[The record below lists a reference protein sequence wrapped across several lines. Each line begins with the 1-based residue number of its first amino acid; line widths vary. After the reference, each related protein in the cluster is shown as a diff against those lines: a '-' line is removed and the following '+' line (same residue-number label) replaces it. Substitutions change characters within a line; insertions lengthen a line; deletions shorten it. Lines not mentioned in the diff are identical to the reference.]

1 MNNKRKLV
9 ILKIG
14 EGTFDRGFPVSL
26 QIGEE
31 IARSSLEITGRL
43 PSLPE
48 IITDY
53 HNWQSSYIRL
63 GGSLRLG
70 ANTVQIR
77 NVALSE
83 ECENYAAILQVRF
96 NRWLRS
102 EAFRPIREKWLEKLL
117 PEEEIR
123 LIIQTQ
129 ERDLPKLPWH
139 LWDVLQRY
147 PKAELAFSLPTYE
160 RVKRSPIIPHK
171 VIKILAV
178 FGDSTG
184 LDLEVDKT
192 LLEKLPN
199 AEVCF
204 LVEPER
210 QALSEKLWQDWDI
223 FFFAGHSKTQD
234 NRGQM
239 FINSS
244 ESISIEELKYILR
257 KTIANGLQL
266 AIFNSCD
273 GLGLAWEFADLQ
285 IPQIILFKEPVP
297 DKIAQTFLNYFLSAF
312 ASGESLYLSV
322 RQARERLQGLE
333 NRFPCAT
340 WLPTICQNPAEI
352 PLNWKNYLIEQD
364 SKRENNSLRRKLT
377 RLLAT
382 SLLLTGTIVG
392 IRYGGLL
399 QSLELSAFD
408 FFSRHQPQETSDSR
422 LLIITIDEADIQQQ
436 NRDKSSLSDD
446 ALDRLLTI
454 LEPYRPT
461 AIGLDVYRDFS
472 VSSQYPKLAK
482 RLQQQ
487 QNFIAICK
495 VSDGESQVAGV
506 ASPPEIDNSRL
517 GFSDFLEDEDS
528 IVRRHLLFMNPD
540 PTSNCAANYSFSLQ
554 LAFRYLAAKNILP
567 SYTSNDDLQLGETV
581 FPNLKNRWGGYQN
594 LDARGGQIL
603 LNYRSNLRP
612 FNQISLDRVLN
623 GELKPEAVRNRL
635 VLIGVTA
642 KSGND
647 YWMTPQGKTPFQKQA
662 GVFIHAHMMSQII
675 STVLDKRP
683 IYWVWE
689 LPIEIIWIGGWSLLG
704 GIIGNRLHN
713 LLLRYLTIV
722 RADTE
727 MRVSYYTILVGTIV
741 TSGGLYLVCWFVFT
755 QGGWIPLIPAFFA
768 GIGNL
773 IISH

>member
-14 EGTFDRGFPVSL
+14 EGTFDRGFPVNL

-31 IARSSLEITGRL
+31 NARSSLEITGRL

-48 IITDY
+48 INADY
-53 HNWQSSYIRL
+53 HNWQSSYLRL

-70 ANTVQIR
+70 ASTAQIG
-77 NVALSE
+77 NVSLSE
-83 ECENYAAILQVRF
+83 ECENYAAILQARF

-129 ERDLPKLPWH
+129 ERDLQKLPWH

-147 PKAELAFSLPTYE
+147 PKAELAFSLPAYE
-160 RVKRSPIIPHK
+160 RVKRSSITPNK

-184 LDLEVDKT
+184 IDLEVDRN
-192 LLEKLPN
+192 LLEELPN

-204 LVEPER
+204 LVEPAR

-223 FFFAGHSKTQD
+223 FFFAGHSKTQN
-234 NRGQM
+234 NRGKM

-244 ESISIEELKYILR
+244 DSLSIEELKYILR

-312 ASGESLYLSV
+312 ASGESLYLSA

-352 PLNWKNYLIEQD
+352 PLNWDDYLIKQD
-364 SKRENNSLRRKLT
+364 SKRENNNSRRKLT

-382 SLLLTGTIVG
+382 SLLFTVAIVG

-399 QSLELSAFD
+399 QSLELSVFD
-408 FFSRHQPQETSDSR
+408 FFLRHQPQETSDSR
-422 LLIITIDEADIQQQ
+422 LLIITIDETDIQQQ

-461 AIGLDVYRDFS
+461 AIGLDVYRDFP
-472 VSSQYPKLAK
+472 VSSRYPKLAE

-495 VSDGESQVAGV
+495 VSDGESQITGV
-506 ASPPEIDNSRL
+506 APPPEIDKARL

-567 SYTSNDDLQLGETV
+567 NFTPEGNLKLGETV

-603 LNYRSNLRP
+603 LNYRSNPRP
-612 FNQISLDRVLN
+612 FSQISLEQVLN

-647 YWMTPQGKTPFQKQA
+647 YWMTPQAKTPSQRQA
-662 GVFIHAHMMSQII
+662 GVFIQAQMASQII
-675 STVLDKRP
+675 DTVLDKRP
-683 IYWVWE
+683 LYWVWG
-689 LPIEIIWIGGWSLLG
+689 LPIEIVWIGGWSLLG
-704 GIIGNRLHN
+704 GIIGGRLHN
-713 LLLRYLTIV
+713 LLLQHRKIIQ
-722 RADTE
+722 ADTE
-727 MRVSYYTILVGTIV
+727 TQISYSTILIGTIV
-741 TSGGLYLVCWFVFT
+741 ISGGLYLVCWFVFT
-755 QGGWIPLIPAFFA
+755 QGGWIPLIPAFIA
-768 GIGNL
+768 GVGNL